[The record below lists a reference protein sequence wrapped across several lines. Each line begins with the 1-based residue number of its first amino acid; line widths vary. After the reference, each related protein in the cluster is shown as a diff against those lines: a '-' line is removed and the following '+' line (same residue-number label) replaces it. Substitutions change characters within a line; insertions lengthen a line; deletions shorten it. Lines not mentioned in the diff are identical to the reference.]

1 MIHSVSSRGASVAG
15 RRGEG
20 QLATPGFVLWFTGLP
35 SAGKSTLAG
44 TVAECMRARGDR
56 PVEVLDGD
64 ELRQHLSRELGFSKA
79 DRDTHIR
86 RVAFVA
92 SLLARNG
99 VAVVAAFVS
108 PYRAARDEARAQIER
123 FVEVYVRCP
132 LEELIRRDVKGLY
145 AKALR
150 GEIEN
155 FTGVSDPYEEP
166 LNAELI
172 VDTNLEPAEA
182 SAQRVVAT
190 LEKLGYLIPR

>member
-1 MIHSVSSRGASVAG
+1 M
-15 RRGEG
+15 
-20 QLATPGFVLWFTGLP
+20 LWFTGLP

-108 PYRAARDEARAQIER
+108 PYRAARDKARAQVDQ

-150 GEIEN
+150 GEIAN

-166 LNAELI
+166 LNAELV

-182 SAQRVVAT
+182 SAQRVVAK
-190 LEKLGYLIPR
+190 LEELGYLVPR